1 MNKTRIYFF
10 AVLLF
15 LTSAAFSQDCGLKK
29 TTDDFSG
36 MPKIT
41 SGFIDLQG
49 IDLSIDATGKE
60 IDYFFVVHNP
70 ATNCI
75 GAESEAVFV
84 FEGGKSKMTLRNTG
98 GDNCNGYFHNV
109 MKGGQYTPG
118 NVQKLATK
126 KVVSI
131 TFSDRND
138 KKTTISLT
146 PQQQEQLMKLSG
158 CIAAEA
164 KALPR

>member
-1 MNKTRIYFF
+1 MNTIRNYFF
-10 AVLLF
+10 GFALF
-15 LTSAAFSQDCGLKK
+15 LAGQVYSQDCTLKK

-36 MPKIT
+36 MPKVS
-41 SGFIDLQG
+41 SGFIDIQG

-60 IDYFFVVHNP
+60 IDYFFVIRNP

-84 FEGGKSKMTLRNTG
+84 FEGGKARMTMRNTG
-98 GDNCNGYFHNV
+98 GDNCNGYFHTV
-109 MKGGQYTPG
+109 MKGGQYTPA

-146 PQQQEQLMKLSG
+146 TQQQEQLMKLSD
-158 CIAAEA
+158 CIAKEA

>member
-1 MNKTRIYFF
+1 MNTSRIYFTAMVLFF
-10 AVLLF
+10 AQA
-15 LTSAAFSQDCGLKK
+15 TIAQDCNLQK

-36 MPKIT
+36 MPKLS

-60 IDYFFVVHNP
+60 IDYFFVIHNP

-75 GAESEAVFV
+75 GTESEAILV
-84 FEGGKSKMTLRNTG
+84 FEGGKSKITMRNTG
-98 GDNCNGYFHNV
+98 GDNCNGYFHCV
-109 MKGGQYTPG
+109 MKGGQYTPS

-126 KVVSI
+126 KVIAI

-146 PQQQEQLMKLSG
+146 QKQQDQLLKLSD
-158 CIAAEA
+158 CIAKESKTLA
-164 KALPR
+164 K

>member
-1 MNKTRIYFF
+1 MLLSLQSF
-10 AVLLF
+10 A
-15 LTSAAFSQDCGLKK
+15 QDCGLQK

-36 MPKIT
+36 MPKLS

-60 IDYFFVVHNP
+60 IDYFFVIHSP
-70 ATNCI
+70 AANCI
-75 GAESEAVFV
+75 GTESEAIFV
-84 FEGGKSKMTLRNTG
+84 FEGGKQKITVRNTG
-98 GDNCNGYFHNV
+98 GDNCNGYFHMV
-109 MKGGQYTPG
+109 MKGGQYTPA

-126 KVVSI
+126 KVVAI
-131 TFSDRND
+131 TFSDRYD

-146 PQQQEQLMKLSG
+146 PPQQEQLLKLSD
-158 CIAAEA
+158 CIAKEA